1 MADISQSVCLNH
13 PETPAVIR
21 CATCGKPICEK
32 CIVNMNGSAYCS
44 TQCAVNAAN
53 SSGRVNEV
61 LESKKRA
68 DSKSKGKF
76 IVVLIILAALAAGG
90 YWYYQNNQ
98 AKVQRAIKKT
108 ERKLRRA
115 ENSVKADAREAK
127 KEIQKNLPGDSK
139 YKKDRENLV
148 K

>member
-21 CATCGKPICEK
+21 CATCGKPICSK
-32 CIVNMNGSAYCS
+32 CIVNRNGSAYCS
-44 TQCAVNAAN
+44 LQCADNAAN
-53 SSGRVNEV
+53 SSGRVSEV

-68 DSKSKGKF
+68 DRKSKGKF
-76 IVVLIILAALAAGG
+76 ILFLIILAALAAGG

-98 AKVQRAIKKT
+98 GKVQRAIKKT
-108 ERKLRRA
+108 ERKLLRA
-115 ENSVKADAREAK
+115 ENTVKAEARGAK
-127 KEIQKNLPGDSK
+127 SDIQRNLPGDSK
-139 YKKDRENLV
+139 YKKDREQLV